1 MKKSILAA
9 AAFSILICQTAEAN
23 VWMPTKPTDGRL
35 ERMNALPD
43 PAPKRFA
50 RMADIGAGAD
60 LKNESRDPKTET
72 LQAPQVP
79 QAEAVPSWRA
89 ASGRSLHAILSE
101 WSRKAGWTLAWNTDQ
116 DYILRAGVEFQGDFV
131 GSATLLI
138 KAFRNAY
145 PPVYGQFHKGNNV
158 LVITT
163 PKDVDQ
169 R

>member
-9 AAFSILICQTAEAN
+9 AAFSILLCHTAEAN

-50 RMADIGAGAD
+50 RMADLGEGPSD
-60 LKNESRDPKTET
+60 LKTEARDPKNET
-72 LQAPQVP
+72 LQAPPPEVT
-79 QAEAVPSWRA
+79 PSWRA
-89 ASGRSLHAILSE
+89 AAGRSLHVILSE
-101 WSRKAGWTLAWNTDQ
+101 WSKKAGWTLAWNTDQ
-116 DYILRAGVEFQGDFV
+116 DYILRAGVEFQGSFV
-131 GSATLLI
+131 DSATLLI